1 MGKYSLGKSKST
13 INEQITKENLFI
25 DEKRCKKLQ
34 TNIDKN
40 LELIEKSMI
49 NIERLLNKSLSMG
62 AVSGTRTKVFKSWSR
77 KCKSQ
82 ANSAA
87 SLRDKIVESY
97 EADVKYYPIKELNDK
112 IKELE
117 TKIARLEKEGKR

>member
-62 AVSGTRTKVFKSWSR
+62 AVSKAMK
-77 KCKSQ
+77 Q
-82 ANSAA
+82 M
-87 SLRDKIVESY
+87 
-97 EADVKYYPIKELNDK
+97 LNTIQLK
-112 IKELE
+112 N
-117 TKIARLEKEGKR
+117 